1 MTAGDK
7 PRRIKTTDT
16 VTGIIEALHE
26 MDGATLAEL
35 AQELDYAKSTLH
47 SHLRTLEDK
56 EYVVRTG
63 TEYVLSL
70 RFLYH
75 GMYTK
80 NRFEISRVGQ
90 PVIDNLAEVT
100 GEVAW
105 IIVEQHGRAVY
116 LNKAMGEKAIQT
128 HASIGGRGYLHHLA
142 TGKVILAHLPDDRI
156 DEIIDQHGL
165 PKLTPN
171 TITDPDELK
180 EELAEIHREGIA
192 VNDKETLEGLRA
204 VGAPVLYDGIRG
216 AVCVSGPAN
225 RLTVERC
232 QDDVKPLLLEA
243 TNEIELKLQY
253 PPQ

>member
-1 MTAGDK
+1 MTAGNN

-16 VTGIIEALHE
+16 VTEIIAALHE

-35 AQELDYAKSTLH
+35 ARELDYAKSTLY

-56 EYVVRTG
+56 EYVAKTG
-63 TEYVLSL
+63 DEYLLSL
-70 RFLYH
+70 RFLSY
-75 GMYTK
+75 GMYAK
-80 NRFEISRVGQ
+80 NRFDVSRVGQ
-90 PVIDNLAEVT
+90 PVIDNLAEET
-100 GEVAW
+100 EEVAW
-105 IIVEQHGRAVY
+105 IIVEQNGRAVY

-142 TGKVILAHLPDDRI
+142 TGKVILAHLPEERI

-165 PKLTPN
+165 PKLTPH
-171 TITDPDELK
+171 TITDSDELK
-180 EELAEIHREGIA
+180 EELVEIRRKEIA
-192 VNDKETLEGLRA
+192 MNDKETLEGLRA
-204 VGAPVLYDGIRG
+204 VGAPVLCDGIRG

-232 QDDVKPLLLEA
+232 LNDIKPLLLEA

-253 PPQ
+253 PPK